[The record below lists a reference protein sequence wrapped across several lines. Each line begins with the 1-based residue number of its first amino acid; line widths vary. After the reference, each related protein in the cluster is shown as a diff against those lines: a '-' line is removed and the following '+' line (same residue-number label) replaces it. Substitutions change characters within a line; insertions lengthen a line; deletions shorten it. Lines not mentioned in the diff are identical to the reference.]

1 MGARNTAF
9 HERTHL
15 HAFAGFEK
23 QAARPDELERVPLDG
38 IMARRE
44 HDAARGVMVLYGQ
57 LISSASSFKDERLC
71 LVRKSAKTSPIKKQP
86 EQTVD
91 IRDGSRRIA

>member
-1 MGARNTAF
+1 MGRENTAF

-38 IMARRE
+38 LWLAESMMPP
-44 HDAARGVMVLYGQ
+44 AA
-57 LISSASSFKDERLC
+57 
-71 LVRKSAKTSPIKKQP
+71 
-86 EQTVD
+86 
-91 IRDGSRRIA
+91 